1 LRIFSQ
7 LFRRKSTAEEDPS
20 LLQRI
25 AALETRWRD
34 IETEWNDWYEK
45 FRILHLR
52 LARRQK
58 ALEASEQTETPLN
71 GVSNGA
77 DPATA
82 APPLN
87 SSPGMSDEQKAWQ
100 QKILRQRGR
109 M

>member
-1 LRIFSQ
+1 LRIFQQ
-7 LFRRKSTAEEDPS
+7 LFRKKSTGEEDPS

-58 ALEASEQTETPLN
+58 ALEASEKESPSLTDGAT
-71 GVSNGA
+71 GA

-87 SSPGMSDEQKAWQ
+87 SSPGMSDEQRAWQ

>member
-1 LRIFSQ
+1 LRIFQ
-7 LFRRKSTAEEDPS
+7 TLFHRKSTREEDPS
-20 LLQRI
+20 LLERI

-58 ALEASEQTETPLN
+58 ALEAAEQETLPLT
-71 GVSNGA
+71 GSANGA
-77 DPATA
+77 EPATA

-87 SSPGMSDEQKAWQ
+87 VSPGMSDESRAWQ
-100 QKILRQRGR
+100 QKILRQRAR